1 MSGSTGFENKSRPTP
16 CLLSKEGVIH
26 TPPPLCRQTTTGAAM
41 VPRVLW
47 CLLGCALGGF
57 PSARAITSTST
68 SDITSDPSC
77 VTVQVSAMFLM
88 CAVDNTRMLAAL
100 GDKGGWAYAS
110 FPFAVGDA
118 HATASVVTTSLVQ
131 QQQWRTYLWTRVV
144 CCWTA
149 AVDQRHQR
157 QTDR

>member
-1 MSGSTGFENKSRPTP
+1 MHTAKGVAFNVLIWRSAFEQTSTLSVVGKKGGGCPVRSTGFENKSRPTP
-16 CLLSKEGVIH
+16 CLLSREGVIH
-26 TPPPLCRQTTTGAAM
+26 TPPPLCRQTTTGTAM

-88 CAVDNTRMLAAL
+88 CAVDDTRMLAAL
-100 GDKGGWAYAS
+100 GDKGGYMPVS
-110 FPFAVGDA
+110 LLL
-118 HATASVVTTSLVQ
+118 SVTHTPP
-131 QQQWRTYLWTRVV
+131 RLW
-144 CCWTA
+144 
-149 AVDQRHQR
+149 
-157 QTDR
+157 